1 MIQIAFC
8 GYQQK
13 LLLPWSSESSRSRL
27 LFRSVLSAVF
37 MFVSADL
44 KSATYKQPYKAPK
57 SKSTRVH
64 QTEALY
70 VSLNQLPDQV
80 PRWSK
85 PLPFS
90 REATELVW
98 SFVFPECYGQL
109 NCYFF
114 TLRLIDS

>member
-1 MIQIAFC
+1 
-8 GYQQK
+8 
-13 LLLPWSSESSRSRL
+13 
-27 LFRSVLSAVF
+27 

-64 QTEALY
+64 QTEA
-70 VSLNQLPDQV
+70 VRESESIARSSPKVEQAIA
-80 PRWSK
+80 
-85 PLPFS
+85 FS
-90 REATELVW
+90 REATQLVW
-98 SFVFPECYGQL
+98 SFVFPDCYGQL